1 MKALLLVLA
10 LLVASLVFT
19 HETTAAPEPTDQ
31 HYTVEQLTPRI
42 LVIRGRGANT
52 TVFRTDQTAVV
63 VDPKHHGDR
72 DLLRKKLDEL
82 GCRKVRWSI
91 ATSHRLEH
99 SGALS
104 ALEGATTIAH
114 ERIDARLR
122 QEGRDASE
130 LTFET
135 AVTLQVGDEKI
146 TCRHKAVGCT
156 DGDSLVYFHDQQVL
170 VLGGLVV
177 KGCNPI
183 IAPEHGGDVRSWLM
197 VLRELRKDF
206 KGASQLCVVPAFGPS
221 GGLELLQQQIDYLQD
236 LVDAMDDAHRR
247 GLSLDE
253 ALDGAGPL
261 RARYGRLGV
270 EQLERNLR
278 AVYRETGR

>member
-1 MKALLLVLA
+1 
-10 LLVASLVFT
+10 
-19 HETTAAPEPTDQ
+19 
-31 HYTVEQLTPRI
+31 
-42 LVIRGRGANT
+42 
-52 TVFRTDQTAVV
+52 
-63 VDPKHHGDR
+63 
-72 DLLRKKLDEL
+72 
-82 GCRKVRWSI
+82 
-91 ATSHRLEH
+91 
-99 SGALS
+99 
-104 ALEGATTIAH
+104 
-114 ERIDARLR
+114 
-122 QEGRDASE
+122 
-130 LTFET
+130 
-135 AVTLQVGDEKI
+135 
-146 TCRHKAVGCT
+146 
-156 DGDSLVYFHDQQVL
+156 
-170 VLGGLVV
+170 
-177 KGCNPI
+177 
-183 IAPEHGGDVRSWLM
+183 M